1 MSLDQDTFIPN
12 FGVYAGTINIDN
24 EIFNAIVNIG
34 VNPTVDDQSTIK
46 IEAHIFDFTS
56 DIYHKKVELSLNKF
70 IRKEIKFNNIDELK
84 IQIAEAVSYTHL
96 TLPTIYSV

>member
-34 VNPTVDDQSTIK
+34 VNPTVDDQSNVK
-46 IEAHIFDFTS
+46 IEAHIFDFSS
-56 DIYHKKVELSLNKF
+56 DIYNKKVELSLKKF
-70 IRKEIKFNNIDELK
+70 IRNEIKFNNIDELK
-84 IQIAEAVSYTHL
+84 IQIAEDIKTAKKYF
-96 TLPTIYSV
+96 